1 MTIQERNFRDAIV
14 CSVIWFVCLLLPIV
28 AMFAFAGWKTGL
40 AALLPMI
47 AFVDLVIWLGF
58 SLVRLPC
65 GFTEWVCYP
74 FWPFKY
80 HGFSMRTGV
89 CVRIVEIITILISGH
104 WLWSVVK
111 ALFQSQF
118 VCI

>member
-1 MTIQERNFRDAIV
+1 MSSLKTNTRDAII
-14 CSVIWFVCLLLPIV
+14 CSIMWLACV
-28 AMFAFAGWKTGL
+28 AMLIAIEVVSGWKIML
-40 AALLPMI
+40 LALLPLVFF
-47 AFVDLVIWLGF
+47 ADLVIWLGY
-58 SLVRLPC
+58 SLLELPC

-118 VCI
+118 V